1 MFIPYNTDAPL
12 YHWPYATVT
21 LIVLNVF
28 SFVIG
33 TASVVAE
40 WNRHDPFAEGA
51 EMDEEDARL
60 LREALEKM
68 KKEHPPE
75 DDEADEMDDFDH
87 GQAAR
92 PRRSFASGMPLL
104 FAQADAAEA
113 EAAAAEE
120 AMDDRVPVF
129 FRRFGLTYANGLKPW
144 QWFTSLFVHWGI
156 WHIAGNMLF
165 LWSFGLVVEGKLG
178 WWKFLLVYFGIGGL
192 SNFIQQAASFW
203 FSYGFAFG
211 ASGAIFGLMAMCL
224 VWAPMNEM
232 SVVVWIAYRA
242 ILFDMT
248 IWKLCLF
255 YLVMNAVIAMLT
267 LLTPSSELLHMMG
280 AVIGFPL
287 GILFLKLNWVDCEGW
302 DMFRCMSNTQGKQEL
317 MGLKRPS
324 YDKLKWSEEDAAGG
338 ADDEKTQK
346 LRSKIRRLLKAGD
359 LEAVIPEYE
368 KLQEQNGQLEGE
380 DLLKLAD
387 LLIADKQV
395 AEAVPLMEEY
405 LKRYDPQSPKVRLK
419 LAKVYLVE
427 QRPKAAAKVLKPLK
441 PEELPPELAERR
453 KQFLKKAKEM
463 VDAGTVEFSE

>member
-1 MFIPYNTDAPL
+1 MLVPYNTDAPL

-28 SFVIG
+28 SFIIG
-33 TASVVAE
+33 TASVMAE
-40 WNRHDPFAEGA
+40 LSRRDPFADEAG
-51 EMDEEDARL
+51 MDEEDARKI
-60 LREALEKM
+60 REAIERI
-68 KKEHPPE
+68 EQDE
-75 DDEADEMDDFDH
+75 EADGREDFDD

-92 PRRSFASGMPLL
+92 PRRSFAAQMPLL
-104 FAQADAAEA
+104 FAQADAAEEAA
-113 EAAAAEE
+113 EAAAEE
-120 AMDDRVPVF
+120 ALDDDVPVF
-129 FRRFGLTYANGLKPW
+129 FRRFGLTYAKGLKPW
-144 QWFTSLFVHWGI
+144 QWFTSLFVHWGF

-192 SNFIQQAASFW
+192 SNFVQQAASFW

-232 SVVVWIAYRA
+232 SVILWIFYRA

-248 IWKLCLF
+248 IWKLAVF
-255 YLVMNAVIAMLT
+255 YIVINSLVVMLT
-267 LLTPSSELLHMMG
+267 MLTPTSELLHMMG
-280 AVIGFPL
+280 AAIGFPL

-324 YDKLKWSEEDAAGG
+324 YDKLKWSEEDGAGG
-338 ADDEKTQK
+338 ADNEKTQK

-359 LEAVIPEYE
+359 LEAVLPEYE
-368 KLQEQNGQLEGE
+368 KLQEQNGQLEGD

-387 LLIADKQV
+387 LLLADKQT
-395 AEAVPLMEEY
+395 AEAVPLLEDY
-405 LKRYDPQSPKVRLK
+405 LKHSDPQSPTVRLK

-427 QRPKAAAKVLKPLK
+427 NRPKAAAKVLKPMK
-441 PEELPPELAERR
+441 PEELPPPLAERR
-453 KQFLKKAKEM
+453 KTFLKKAKEM
-463 VDAGTVEFSE
+463 IDAGTVEFSE